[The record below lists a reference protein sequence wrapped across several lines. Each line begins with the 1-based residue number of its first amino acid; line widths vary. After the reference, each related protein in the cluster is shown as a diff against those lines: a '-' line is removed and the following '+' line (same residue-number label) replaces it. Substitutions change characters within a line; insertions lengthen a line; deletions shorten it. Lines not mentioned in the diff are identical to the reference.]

1 MPPQYMW
8 PFEEELELWF
18 ERVDREREARYG
30 GGSSSYDD
38 DETGSMM
45 GNELAR
51 GRGRD

>member
-18 ERVDREREARYG
+18 ERVDTEREARYG
-30 GGSSSYDD
+30 GGSSSD
-38 DETGSMM
+38 DEGTGSMM